1 LAHASCLD
9 AEVRLLRSV
18 FRHSLA
24 VEHYVFASVFA
35 LRVIVLARLTSS
47 PFLLPRGGDMHFYD
61 QWAQRILQ
69 GQLTDHLAFYGL
81 PGYAYLLAL
90 LYEIFGYNPFV
101 PRLLQAVLDAG
112 VAVLIYQLTLRIL
125 LKRESSPPGSRTPIS
140 RFGFENESRVIG
152 LIAAFGWAFFVPAQ
166 AYAVILMPT
175 VWFVFVFWFVVW
187 RMIRTDSAPGG
198 KECLLLGLLIGVT
211 AMGVATI
218 LVLTPFV
225 LATLL
230 LKPEIDNGA
239 DVSRATWTGEPA
251 RVDELGDG
259 CINQRRWHRLALGA
273 ILLFA
278 GIGLGMSP
286 CWIHNCF
293 AARDP
298 VFLSAH
304 SGINFWIGNNPE
316 ADGYPRF
323 PPGLR
328 AGQAAMLS
336 DSITEAET
344 VAGHSLKRSE
354 VSAYWSAKAK
364 NYVVTHSGDWLKLL
378 SLKLRNFWN
387 VFQYDDLSIITN
399 LREQGVLF
407 PGLYFGLV
415 AALAI
420 PGMLLAWWLA
430 LQSRWIIAAIL
441 LSMFGLLAVFITE
454 RYRIVA
460 VPGLLIFAAFGLSI
474 FWQACAASRL
484 SVTAIYMML
493 LIGSTIFVSWPQR
506 DPALWALDA
515 YNSGWQALESN
526 NLLLAEKKLA
536 LAYAYV
542 PNNSE
547 TVFAL
552 GNLRLAQDHVQDA
565 QSFYRAALRI
575 DPQHKGAL
583 NNLGVISLR
592 AGRLS
597 EAQRFFEQALTQAPR
612 DAKTHYL
619 LAQTLLAKGDHD
631 NARLEIEQALKLGP
645 QQHEFREFKD
655 KIDVVTPR

>member
-1 LAHASCLD
+1 
-9 AEVRLLRSV
+9 
-18 FRHSLA
+18 
-24 VEHYVFASVFA
+24 
-35 LRVIVLARLTSS
+35 
-47 PFLLPRGGDMHFYD
+47 
-61 QWAQRILQ
+61 
-69 GQLTDHLAFYGL
+69 
-81 PGYAYLLAL
+81 
-90 LYEIFGYNPFV
+90 
-101 PRLLQAVLDAG
+101 
-112 VAVLIYQLTLRIL
+112 
-125 LKRESSPPGSRTPIS
+125 
-140 RFGFENESRVIG
+140 
-152 LIAAFGWAFFVPAQ
+152 
-166 AYAVILMPT
+166 
-175 VWFVFVFWFVVW
+175 
-187 RMIRTDSAPGG
+187 MIRTNSAPGG
-198 KECLLLGLLIGVT
+198 KECLLLGLLMGVT
-211 AMGVATI
+211 AMGATAI
-218 LVLTPFV
+218 LVLTPLV

-230 LKPEIDNGA
+230 LKPTIDNGA
-239 DVSRATWTGEPA
+239 DGKRATWTGETV

-259 CINQRRWHRLALGA
+259 SINQRRWHRLALGA
-273 ILLFA
+273 ALLFA
-278 GIGLGMSP
+278 GIGLGVSP
-286 CWIHNCF
+286 CWIHNYF
-293 AARDP
+293 VARDP

-316 ADGYPRF
+316 ANGYPRF

-336 DSITEAET
+336 DSITAAET

-364 NYVVTHSGDWLKLL
+364 NYVVRHSGDWLNLL

-430 LQSRWIIAAIL
+430 PQSRWIIAAIL
-441 LSMFGLLAVFITE
+441 LSMFALLAVFITE

-474 FWQACAASRL
+474 FWQACAANRL
-484 SVTAIYMML
+484 SVTAIYMAL
-493 LIGSTIFVSWPQR
+493 LIGSTIFVSWPQH

-631 NARLEIEQALKLGP
+631 NAQLEIEQALKLGP

-655 KIDVVTPR
+655 KIDLVTPR